1 MGDPRALGQGRD
13 AAGAYRQTAM
23 QGSYCI
29 AMSDIQNR
37 DSESNPDLASDAG
50 GAIRRRGAGPDLD
63 WRVRIAGLGRYLP
76 QRRVASAEIEARAGL
91 PDGWALQYS
100 GVAFRHWAEPERERA
115 SWMGAQAAHEACERA
130 GIAPEQVDLIVN
142 ASGSAERAIPDG
154 GPLLQ
159 RELGLGRSGIPAL
172 SVHATCLSFVAAMEL
187 AAERIHHGR
196 IERALVVSSE
206 IASVGLSFA
215 DAEVCT
221 LFGDGAAAAVLERAP
236 DDCPSRIHRVAWRT
250 LGEGV
255 ELTTLRGGGS
265 WRPPLGASTRPE
277 DAYFSMQ
284 GPAALRSGI
293 RLVPHV
299 MRALALEDRQARR
312 ELRWVVSHQASR
324 AALEVIE
331 QIGFEGARL
340 VRTLEQTGNCIAA
353 SIPLALEQGVREGAI
368 RRGER
373 GVLLGTGAGLSGVVM
388 TLTY

>member
-1 MGDPRALGQGRD
+1 M
-13 AAGAYRQTAM
+13 
-23 QGSYCI
+23 
-29 AMSDIQNR
+29 
-37 DSESNPDLASDAG
+37 
-50 GAIRRRGAGPDLD
+50 
-63 WRVRIAGLGRYLP
+63 RIAGLGRYLP

-91 PDGWALQYS
+91 AEGWALQHS

-115 SWMGAQAAHEACERA
+115 SWMGAQAALQACERA
-130 GIAPEQVDLIVN
+130 GIAPEQVELIVN

-172 SVHATCLSFVAAMEL
+172 SVHATCLSFVAAVEM

-206 IASVGLSFA
+206 IASVGLNFA

-236 DDCPSRIHRVAWRT
+236 DDSPSRIHRVAWRT

-331 QIGFEGARL
+331 QIGFDHARL

-373 GVLLGTGAGLSGVVM
+373 GVLLGTGAGLSGVGM